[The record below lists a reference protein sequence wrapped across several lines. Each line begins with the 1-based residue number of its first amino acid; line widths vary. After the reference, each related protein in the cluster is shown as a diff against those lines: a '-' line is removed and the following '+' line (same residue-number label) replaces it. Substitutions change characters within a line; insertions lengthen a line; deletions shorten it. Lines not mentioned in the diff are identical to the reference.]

1 MRGYYD
7 DAERTAEV
15 LDTAGWFR
23 TGDMGV
29 IDEDGYLRLV
39 GRIKDVIRVGG
50 ENVAALDV
58 ESFLMHHEKVKQA
71 IVVGTPEV
79 RLGEVCVA
87 FLELKPGVAATEDE
101 ILSYCRAGLAGFK
114 VPRKVVFVKEWPMSG
129 TGKIQKFLLKE
140 RLGQITW
147 EGGKR

>member
-1 MRGYYD
+1 
-7 DAERTAEV
+7 V
-15 LDTAGWFR
+15 LGVDGWFR
-23 TGDMGV
+23 TGDLGT
-29 IDEDGYLRLV
+29 IDNDGYFWLE

-58 ESFLMHHEKVKQA
+58 ESFLMQHAKVKQA
-71 IVVGTPEV
+71 MVVGAPEV

-87 FLELKPGVAATEDE
+87 FVELKPGVGATEDE
-101 ILSYCRAGLAGFK
+101 ILSHCRAGLAGFK

-140 RLGQITW
+140 RIGHITEE
-147 EGGKR
+147 EGKK